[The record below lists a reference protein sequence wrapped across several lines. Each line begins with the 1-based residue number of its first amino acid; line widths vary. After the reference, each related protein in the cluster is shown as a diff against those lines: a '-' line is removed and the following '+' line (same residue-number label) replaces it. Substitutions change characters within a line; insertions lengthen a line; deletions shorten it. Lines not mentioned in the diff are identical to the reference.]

1 VLNLKKLVRNYK
13 ETAALNEQC
22 SLFAFIDT
30 ACFLT
35 KTGDVGVALAVNGID
50 YECLDRKDVDGITKR
65 LEAAF
70 KLFGPEFT
78 VYQYLFK
85 SNYEPET
92 PQSYKNEVVNSSVRA
107 RAEYFTEKAD
117 DLFSVQIY
125 YVILFHSKATKKKGN
140 AFSTS
145 KQVLLI
151 EREIDVARGI
161 LMRSVNGFVSQLSDF
176 VSIRLLPKN
185 DAFKMFRRLMNVD
198 PVVRENDHLKYDVLL
213 DKYLV
218 STPIECYRDHLDL
231 GGYHTR
237 VLILREE
244 PAESWPLILQQ
255 LFQINAT
262 YHITTTWR
270 AAENDEAKKHIEAMR
285 LHFHNTKTSLVS
297 QASSSGGKDTLKDD
311 TKTAFVGDLG
321 ECLLEI
327 GKKGN
332 YFGKFSLTVVV
343 YARELEKVEKAVSNF
358 RKVFSRNSGELYS
371 ETYNQL
377 GAFFA
382 TQPGNQHFNLRQLWV
397 TNNNYAD
404 WAFLFS
410 LEEGERW
417 NSHLN
422 REALAIVETADSSP
436 YYLNLHQQI
445 RDGNGARTDD
455 VAHTFITGRTG
466 SGKSFFLNFL
476 TTALQKYDPYTFIFD
491 LGGSYKKLTELFGG
505 AYLKI
510 SSESN
515 GFSINPFVLEPTKE
529 NIEFLYSFV
538 KVLIEGK
545 GDYALTNDDDRN
557 LYQAIDTIYSLDQD
571 IRRLRTLSGT
581 LPKHLAERLQKWIE
595 GGQYGTIFD
604 NERDTLTLARFQ
616 CFDFE
621 GMEKYPQVIEPLLFY
636 VLHRASFV
644 INDPDINSTLKV
656 FELDEAW
663 RFFTIPAVL
672 QYLTEAAKT
681 WRKKNG
687 VLIMATQSV
696 DELRRSDLINLIVES
711 FPTKIFLANP
721 DMDYDLYAKTFHLN
735 QKEIELISTL
745 IPKREMLLKT
755 SMTAKKFALNV
766 DPKSYWIYTN
776 SPRDNERFNDAVK
789 KYGLE
794 KGLEYLADR
803 SN

>member
-1 VLNLKKLVRNYK
+1 
-13 ETAALNEQC
+13 
-22 SLFAFIDT
+22 
-30 ACFLT
+30 
-35 KTGDVGVALAVNGID
+35 
-50 YECLDRKDVDGITKR
+50 
-65 LEAAF
+65 
-70 KLFGPEFT
+70 
-78 VYQYLFK
+78 
-85 SNYEPET
+85 
-92 PQSYKNEVVNSSVRA
+92 
-107 RAEYFTEKAD
+107 
-117 DLFSVQIY
+117 
-125 YVILFHSKATKKKGN
+125 
-140 AFSTS
+140 
-145 KQVLLI
+145 
-151 EREIDVARGI
+151 
-161 LMRSVNGFVSQLSDF
+161 
-176 VSIRLLPKN
+176 
-185 DAFKMFRRLMNVD
+185 
-198 PVVRENDHLKYDVLL
+198 
-213 DKYLV
+213 
-218 STPIECYRDHLDL
+218 
-231 GGYHTR
+231 
-237 VLILREE
+237 
-244 PAESWPLILQQ
+244 
-255 LFQINAT
+255 
-262 YHITTTWR
+262 
-270 AAENDEAKKHIEAMR
+270 
-285 LHFHNTKTSLVS
+285 
-297 QASSSGGKDTLKDD
+297 
-311 TKTAFVGDLG
+311 
-321 ECLLEI
+321 
-327 GKKGN
+327 
-332 YFGKFSLTVVV
+332 
-343 YARELEKVEKAVSNF
+343 
-358 RKVFSRNSGELYS
+358 
-371 ETYNQL
+371 
-377 GAFFA
+377 
-382 TQPGNQHFNLRQLWV
+382 
-397 TNNNYAD
+397 
-404 WAFLFS
+404 LFS